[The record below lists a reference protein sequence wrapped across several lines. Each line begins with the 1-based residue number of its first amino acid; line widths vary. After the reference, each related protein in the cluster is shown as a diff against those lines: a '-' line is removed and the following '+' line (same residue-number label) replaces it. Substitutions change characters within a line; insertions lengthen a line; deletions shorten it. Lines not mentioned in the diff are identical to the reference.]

1 MGKFDGVL
9 LVSDFDNTLV
19 YTEDVFKEG
28 ADMRKPPAYSVE
40 RIQYFIDNGGTFAVV
55 TGRTWLLIREFIH
68 DVPHNAPC
76 GVGNGAGL
84 IDTKTGEYLYQNM
97 LPAAAVEHMDEVL
110 AAFPDLSC
118 EIYCADDSADAI
130 NPCTFSYNHA
140 RSAKYEYRVVTDLH
154 ESTLPIIK
162 VLFEEDE
169 PKDLPKIAEFIRSRP
184 WFKDYELASS
194 SNMLLELT
202 ARGAN
207 KGTLVK
213 ALVDRLG
220 MSMEHLYCVGDQ
232 GNDLSMI
239 RAAGLG
245 VAMGNATESVK
256 AAADAVTADCD
267 HDGVAEVIE
276 TYLLHTL

>member
-19 YTEDVFKEG
+19 YTEDVFKKG

-76 GVGNGAGL
+76 GIGNGAGL
-84 IDTKTGEYLYQNM
+84 IDSTTGEYLYQNM
-97 LPAAAVEHMDEVL
+97 LPDAVVEHMDEVL
-110 AAFPDLSC
+110 AAFPNLSC

-140 RSAKYEYRVVTDLH
+140 RSANYEYRVVKDLH
-154 ESTLPIIK
+154 ESTLPVIK
-162 VLFEEDE
+162 VLFEEDD
-169 PKDLPKIAEFIRSRP
+169 PKDLPRIAEFIQSRP

-213 ALVDRLG
+213 ALVEKLG

-232 GNDLSMI
+232 GNDLPMLSI
-239 RAAGLG
+239 AKEGFVVANGAEKVKKLG
-245 VAMGNATESVK
+245 YTVVG
-256 AAADAVTADCD
+256 DCR
-267 HDGVAEVIE
+267 E
-276 TYLLHTL
+276 TSLGDVVDILDRKY